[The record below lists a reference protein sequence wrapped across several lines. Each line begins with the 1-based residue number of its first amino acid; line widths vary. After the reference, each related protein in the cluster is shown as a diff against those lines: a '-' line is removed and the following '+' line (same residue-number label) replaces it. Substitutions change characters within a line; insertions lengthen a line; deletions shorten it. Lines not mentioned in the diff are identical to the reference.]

1 MRTILS
7 MVEKDLRR
15 RLRNPLASLVLL
27 AFPVIFAGI
36 LALTFGG
43 GKGDRVPKV
52 RLLIADRDGKF
63 LSSLVVS
70 AFTRPESAKYFDA
83 RKLDQG
89 EDGRAL
95 LEKEEATAVLEIPA
109 GFSAALLDGR
119 PTSLAL
125 IKNPSQSIL
134 PEVAEQVTAVLAD
147 GLGSASR
154 LLAEP
159 LKALRPTLKDDGKGP
174 ADAQVAT
181 IAVSANQ
188 AITRASPYVLPP
200 VITLE
205 SLTLEDKT
213 ADQGKPA
220 AAKAA
225 GTSPMG
231 SIFLLVLPGISVF
244 ALFNLCDQAMRDLLV
259 EGRLK
264 TLRRQLAGP
273 VGAGTVIAAK
283 ALGTAALGLA
293 GLILLSIVGALTL
306 PAGTDVHVAAFLLL
320 ALALILATTGFA
332 AFVYGLARGE
342 KQGSA
347 FASAITLLMA
357 FTGGSFIPL
366 QSLPKGLRALSP
378 FSLMYWASAGFNKVV
393 GGAGTVRDVLPNLA
407 VLAGAGALLLA
418 LSTRLWRRRLLGGDL
433 A

>member
-15 RLRNPLASLVLL
+15 RWRNPLASLVLL

-43 GKGDRVPKV
+43 GKEVPKV
-52 RLLIADRDGKF
+52 RLLIADRDETF
-63 LSSLVVS
+63 LSDLVVS
-70 AFTRPESAKYFDA
+70 AFARPESAQYFDS
-83 RKLDQG
+83 RKLEKG

-109 GFSAALLDGR
+109 GFSDALLAGR
-119 PTSLAL
+119 PTSLGL
-125 IKNPSQSIL
+125 IKNPSQSLL

-159 LKALRPTLKDDGKGP
+159 LRTLRPSLDRPDGKGP
-174 ADAQVAT
+174 ADPEVAA
-181 IAVSANQ
+181 IAIAANQ
-188 AITRASPYVLPP
+188 AITRASPYVFPP

-205 SLTLEDKT
+205 SLTLEDQT
-213 ADQGKPA
+213 AKARPA
-220 AAKAA
+220 AAKAP
-225 GTSPMG
+225 GSSPMG
-231 SIFLLVLPGISVF
+231 SIFLLVLPGVSVF
-244 ALFNLCDQAMRDLLV
+244 ALFNLCDQAMRDLLT

-273 VGAGTVIAAK
+273 ITAGTVIAAK
-283 ALGTAALGLA
+283 ALGTAALGLI
-293 GLILLSIVGALTL
+293 GLSLLSIVGALTL
-306 PAGTDVHVAAFLLL
+306 PAGTDVHFAAFVLL
-320 ALALILATTGFA
+320 AVALILAATGFA

-357 FTGGSFIPL
+357 FTGGGFIPL
-366 QSLPKGLRALSP
+366 QSLPQALRTVAP
-378 FSLMYWASAGFNKVV
+378 FSLMYWANAGFGKVV
-393 GGAGTVRDVLPNLA
+393 AGAGTIGDVLPNLA
-407 VLAGAGALLLA
+407 VLAGAGAVLLA
-418 LSTRLWRRRLLGGDL
+418 ISGALWRRRLLRGDL